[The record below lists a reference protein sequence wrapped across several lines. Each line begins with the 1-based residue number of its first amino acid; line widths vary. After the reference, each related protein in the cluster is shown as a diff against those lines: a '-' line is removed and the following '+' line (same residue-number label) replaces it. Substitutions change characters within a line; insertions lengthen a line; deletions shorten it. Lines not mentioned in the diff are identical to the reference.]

1 MVGAGVGGVRTV
13 LRIEGVCACAASV
26 FAYSK
31 LGASW
36 AVFFS
41 CFLLPDLSFLG
52 YVVNRRVG
60 AYSYNA
66 AHSYIGAVICLVIS
80 LALNWQLPMSVGLI
94 WSAHI
99 GFDRSL
105 GYGLKYA
112 QGFSFTH
119 LGLIGRA
126 AREVS
131 DSIVEPTSATQ
142 TTASQPD

>member
-1 MVGAGVGGVRTV
+1 MAGATVGGVRTL
-13 LRIEGVCACAASV
+13 LRLEGVCVCAASV

-52 YVVNRRVG
+52 YFGGQRVG
-60 AYSYNA
+60 ASSYNA
-66 AHSYIGAVICLVIS
+66 AHSYIGAVACLVLS
-80 LALNWQLPMSVGLI
+80 LALNSQLAMIVGLI

-112 QGFSFTH
+112 HGFSFTH

-131 DSIVEPTSATQ
+131 VSLAEPSATQ
-142 TTASQPD
+142 KTFSQPD